1 MQAMLVLWQ
10 ERITVE
16 PEIGNGRDDE
26 HVSPQT
32 GELSH
37 SLGQLI

>member
-10 ERITVE
+10 EMTTVE
-16 PEIGNGRDDE
+16 PEIRVGRDDE
-26 HVSPQT
+26 QVSPQT